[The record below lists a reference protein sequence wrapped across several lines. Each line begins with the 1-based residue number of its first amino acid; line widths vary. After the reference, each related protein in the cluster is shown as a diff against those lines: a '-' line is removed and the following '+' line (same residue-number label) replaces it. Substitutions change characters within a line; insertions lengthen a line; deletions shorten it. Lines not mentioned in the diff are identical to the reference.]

1 MTVAGIIDA
10 YDREVEVW
18 SAEKID
24 VDENLLGLKGSP
36 TKVFRS
42 FPKALKAP
50 GEVHELS
57 DEEAVELIFNRLKEK
72 HMGIYRKKR
81 RCGL

>member
-1 MTVAGIIDA
+1 M
-10 YDREVEVW
+10 EVW

-72 HMGIYRKKR
+72 HII
-81 RCGL
+81 